1 MIFGCICTTTT
12 ILINNE
18 IYHNN
23 DLQLRGMENLS
34 GPVDMTE
41 KRKEYEVERGGRRGR
56 AKGERRGEKAIG
68 YENYLL

>member
-41 KRKEYEVERGGRRGR
+41 KRKEYEGEGRE
-56 AKGERRGEKAIG
+56 KGERRGRG